1 MHHPTGMVTGI
12 FDEQLEGFHGPFACS
27 FICQEFYETRPE
39 HDFVRGYQMQVVR
52 SDGPLGT
59 ALGGYLP
66 RLGWGANHHRD
77 FLDSFGHTA
86 SLTVTTEDLPDER
99 NRITL
104 DPVLKDGFGMP
115 APHFHYRVDENT
127 RAMIEHGIGRATEAF
142 MTAGARGV
150 EAQRLVAYAGFHLMG
165 TARMGDDPETSVVD
179 GFCRAHDADNLFIID
194 GSVFVTG
201 AALNPTSTIQAI
213 ALRAADHLIR
223 HRLERAG

>member
-1 MHHPTGMVTGI
+1 
-12 FDEQLEGFHGPFACS
+12 
-27 FICQEFYETRPE
+27 
-39 HDFVRGYQMQVVR
+39 
-52 SDGPLGT
+52 
-59 ALGGYLP
+59 
-66 RLGWGANHHRD
+66 
-77 FLDSFGHTA
+77 
-86 SLTVTTEDLPDER
+86 
-99 NRITL
+99 
-104 DPVLKDGFGMP
+104 
-115 APHFHYRVDENT
+115 
-127 RAMIEHGIGRATEAF
+127 
-142 MTAGARGV
+142 V